1 MQAYA
6 RAQLV
11 PLEPDFSSAHVR
23 VVVEPATGA
32 RHREATARSDA
43 PSPSA
48 ILASPILDGLDDH
61 GLAVLARR
69 LLLHLTQDADRHA
82 DRGHVAYTVTS
93 LAVELGVSEK
103 AIRCAIARHEL
114 SAVKRGSRWIISA
127 EAVSAWA
134 TASEARRAIKA
145 SVVPDR
151 AAGRWP
157 FAAFGPLWR
166 RKPRRCTMSVEK
178 VKRTSG
184 DVVWRVPWRQH
195 GRNRA
200 RTFSTRRAAADFDAE
215 VRRQRPSWE
224 PRSA

>member
-11 PLEPDFSSAHVR
+11 PLEADFSSAHVQ

-43 PSPSA
+43 VASPSA
-48 ILASPILDGLDDH
+48 ILASLILDGLDDH

-69 LLLHLTQDADRHA
+69 LLPHLPQDADRHA
-82 DRGHVAYTVTS
+82 DRGHVAYTVAS

-134 TASEARRAIKA
+134 TASEARRASRRPSCPTA
-145 SVVPDR
+145 PQ
-151 AAGRWP
+151 AAGPSLRSVLCG
-157 FAAFGPLWR
+157 AASRG
-166 RKPRRCTMSVEK
+166 
-178 VKRTSG
+178 G
-184 DVVWRVPWRQH
+184 
-195 GRNRA
+195 A
-200 RTFSTRRAAADFDAE
+200 R
-215 VRRQRPSWE
+215 
-224 PRSA
+224 